1 MDFWFGRLTIGDN
14 QDRKTNLYDDVG
26 PPTDEAGRKM
36 QIGSISTRVTLMG
49 AVLVLLTGCAFLFKA
64 RVDDLRLAEVRPVS
78 IGEPASGVP
87 AERKFVTVSVVTDYD
102 LASMAEHRDIEN
114 LHADITYC
122 GTADKVA
129 WARIYEGRR
138 EAGGWSSTPDADR
151 HSALARSTGRGPH
164 LYSISFTYRSLAH
177 RSGGGFVDY
186 DLRKHPQ
193 DLCVVID
200 GAPYMAVGTGLESNT
215 VVVPMQAITDAFQ
228 AAPHATN

>member
-1 MDFWFGRLTIGDN
+1 
-14 QDRKTNLYDDVG
+14 
-26 PPTDEAGRKM
+26 M
-36 QIGSISTRVTLMG
+36 QIGSISTRATLMG

-64 RVDDLRLAEVRPVS
+64 RVDDIRLAEVRPVS
-78 IGEPASGVP
+78 VGEPASGEAP
-87 AERKFVTVSVVTDYD
+87 PSPQADRKFLTVSVVTDHD
-102 LASMAEHRDIEN
+102 LASMAEHHDVEN

-129 WARIYEGRR
+129 WARVYEGRR
-138 EAGGWSSTPDADR
+138 EVGGWPSTPDTGR
-151 HSALARSTGRGPH
+151 HSSVAGSTGRGPH

-200 GAPYMAVGTGLESNT
+200 GMPYMAVGSGLQSNT
-215 VVVPMQAITDAFQ
+215 VVVPMQAISDAFQ
-228 AAPHATN
+228 AAPHAAN